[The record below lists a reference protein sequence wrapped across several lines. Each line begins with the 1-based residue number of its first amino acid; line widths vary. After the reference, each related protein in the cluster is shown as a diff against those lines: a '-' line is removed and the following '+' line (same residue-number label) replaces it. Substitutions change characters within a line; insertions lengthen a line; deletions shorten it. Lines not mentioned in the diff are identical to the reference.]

1 MFETYDN
8 RKLRMSKDEQIG
20 AIGHH
25 LRLLQQSFDT
35 FDEAA
40 AARLGLNRTD
50 MRCLDLVL
58 ERGPIAA
65 GELSVALRL
74 SPAATTTVI
83 DRLVR
88 AGFATRAQDPDN
100 RRRVLVT
107 ATDAAHAVDAEI
119 FRPVG
124 MAGARALSRYDEET
138 LAVILDFLRTALDV
152 HREQTRLLAERGTQ
166 G

>member
-1 MFETYDN
+1 
-8 RKLRMSKDEQIG
+8 MSKDEQIG

-152 HREQTRLLAERGTQ
+152 HREQTRLLADRETQ